1 VKIVE
6 KVLSVAYLGDAVY
19 ELQIRAYLISK
30 GIYDNGELQKQ
41 SLSYVSAH
49 SQRKIMESLIN
60 NNILTDEEREL
71 YIKGRNAKGGK
82 SKASDIITYRMATGL
97 EYLFGY
103 LYLNNNYERIEEL
116 VKNIVRL

>member
-1 VKIVE
+1 ME

-19 ELQIRAYLISK
+19 ELHIRSYLISK

-41 SLSYVSAH
+41 SLNYVSAH
-49 SQRKIMESLIN
+49 SQRKIVESLIN
-60 NNILTDEEREL
+60 NNILTNEEKEL

-103 LYLNNNYERIEEL
+103 FYLNNKDERIEEL
-116 VKNIVRL
+116 IKSIVRL